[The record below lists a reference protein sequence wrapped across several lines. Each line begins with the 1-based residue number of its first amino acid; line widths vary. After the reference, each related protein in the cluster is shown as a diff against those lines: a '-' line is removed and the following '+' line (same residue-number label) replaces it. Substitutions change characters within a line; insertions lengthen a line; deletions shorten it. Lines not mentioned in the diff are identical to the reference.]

1 MIKQDDTYTH
11 QVTFTQEQVDTF
23 ARITG
28 DANPIHIDA
37 AFAAKT
43 PFGRPIIH
51 GMFSASVFSKVF
63 GMLWPGEGTIY
74 MYQDVKFLAPTYVN
88 EQYMAC
94 FKALEVDTV
103 KHRGVIQCRLLDSNG
118 NVVIEGQAKL
128 INKNQFV

>member
-1 MIKQDDTYTH
+1 MIKQNDTYIH
-11 QVTFTQEQVDTF
+11 EVMFTQEEVDTF

-28 DANPIHIDA
+28 DANPLHIDPDY
-37 AFAAKT
+37 AAKT

-51 GMFSASVFSKVF
+51 GFLSASVFSKVF

-74 MYQDVKFLAPTYVN
+74 MYQDMKFLSPTFVN
-88 EQYMAC
+88 ETYTAC

-103 KHRGVIQCRLLDSNG
+103 KHRGLIQCRLQDGQG
-118 NVVIEGQAKL
+118 NTLIEGEAKL

>member
-11 QVTFTQEQVDTF
+11 EVIYSQEEVDTF

-37 AFAAKT
+37 EFAAKT

-51 GMFSASVFSKVF
+51 GFLSASVFSKVF

-74 MYQDVKFLAPTYVN
+74 MYQDMKFLAPTFVN
-88 EQYMAC
+88 ERYTAC
-94 FKALEVDTV
+94 FKALEVDAV
-103 KHRGVIQCRLLDSNG
+103 KHRGIIQCRLLDSNG
-118 NVVIEGQAKL
+118 NMVIEGQAKL